1 MKKTLVSLMSII
13 VGATAYAQR
22 PTPVPKP
29 SPTILETSS
38 SEHPFSILEYRY
50 PDGTVRLEAIN
61 QGRCF
66 QTYYLTYSDFSNVD
80 RSSNM
85 AKMLLPISNMAEQGA
100 KPGESCWVGG
110 LIPANPNEPV
120 GYRYRLTMK
129 PYCTQAAAFDV
140 HLDEVG
146 RKAHPKP
153 PDSEW
158 GKLRSLADAVSAG
171 DARPFEWVLD
181 PTTHRP
187 TQILRA
193 GEGTAA
199 EARIYGNKSA
209 EEFGAE
215 LNDLI
220 KNGMNPAQAALK
232 LQEEALRDFRTG
244 IEKNTMIVTRAS
256 DGTLHERPATAAE
269 LEALRKKYAKYMKS
283 QSP

>member
-1 MKKTLVSLMSII
+1 MKKTTLASLMSI
-13 VGATAYAQR
+13 VVAATAYAQR

-29 SPTILETSS
+29 SPTILEMSS
-38 SEHPFSILEYRY
+38 SEHPYSILEYRY
-50 PDGTVRLEAIN
+50 PDGTVRLQATN

-110 LIPANPNEPV
+110 LIPANPDEPV
-120 GYRYRLTMK
+120 GYRYSLTMK
-129 PYCTQAAAFDV
+129 PYCAQAAAFDV

-153 PDSEW
+153 PEREW
-158 GKLRSLADAVSAG
+158 GKLRSLADAMSAG
-171 DARPFEWVLD
+171 DAKPFEWVLD
-181 PTTHRP
+181 ARHQP

-199 EARIYGNKSA
+199 EARIYGHKSPEEFSAALNELIKDGMNSA
-209 EEFGAE
+209 E
-215 LNDLI
+215 
-220 KNGMNPAQAALK
+220 AALQ
-232 LQEEALRDFRTG
+232 LQEQALRDFRAG
-244 IEKNTMIVTRAS
+244 VEKNTMIVTRAS
-256 DGTLHERPATAAE
+256 DGALHERPATAAE
-269 LEALRKKYAKYMKS
+269 LQALRKKYSRSMK
-283 QSP
+283 